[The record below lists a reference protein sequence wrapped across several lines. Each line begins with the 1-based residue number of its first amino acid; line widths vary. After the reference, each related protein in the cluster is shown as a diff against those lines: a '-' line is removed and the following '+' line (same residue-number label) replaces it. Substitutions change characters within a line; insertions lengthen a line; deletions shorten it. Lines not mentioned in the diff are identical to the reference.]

1 MAGLGFAGKKKRK
14 LEERK
19 ESLRQQISQLENMSE
34 EERFNHDYELGSV
47 EGDVTEKLGYL
58 NAELNSLNKNENFK
72 LPNQQCC

>member
-1 MAGLGFAGKKKRK
+1 MAGLGFAGEKKRK

-58 NAELNSLNKNENFK
+58 NAELDSLSKKDKFK
-72 LPNQQCC
+72 LPKQ

>member
-1 MAGLGFAGKKKRK
+1 MALDFAGKKKRK

-58 NAELNSLNKNENFK
+58 NAELKSLNENGNFK
-72 LPNQQCC
+72 LRNQ